1 MRWAPAAVLG
11 AFAAPPGYEL
21 AQASAADVPALIAF
35 WNATY
40 PGLAV
45 GEAAHF
51 LDPAFYAQ
59 HVHLTGT
66 CDELPTLALLARRE
80 GHVVAALTLDK
91 QRTSLSGGV
100 GAVAPL
106 HRASALGLLGPRL
119 LEAFGRAM
127 GAELL
132 QYFATLQTRHQQVIA
147 ERFGFTAVGIVPASD
162 RDVAPDGQVRR
173 VYEVLYVKVLAAPAQ
188 IVAPTPACMTARTR
202 ALYIHLFP

>member
-21 AQASAADVPALIAF
+21 TQASADDVPALVDF
-35 WNATY
+35 WSGTY
-40 PGLAV
+40 PGVAV

-51 LDPAFYAQ
+51 LDPAFYAE

-66 CDELPTLALLARRE
+66 CDELPTLVLLARRD

-91 QRTSLSGGV
+91 QRTSLSGGI
-100 GAVAPL
+100 GAVAAP

-162 RDVAPDGQVRR
+162 RDFAPDGQVRR
-173 VYEVLYVKVLAAPAQ
+173 VYEVLYVKVLAAPEQ
-188 IVAPTPACMTARTR
+188 IVAPELSCMTARTS
-202 ALYIHLFP
+202 ALYKHLFP